1 MKNSF
6 WRFFFEALGS
16 IVSNLIIFIVF
27 WFCISG
33 DLNKILA
40 DIDAINAGFEDI
52 NKDFREI
59 TSSLVGDAT
68 AYR

>member
-6 WRFFFEALGS
+6 LEFFFEVLAMA
-16 IVSNLIIFIVF
+16 VSNLIIFLVF

-40 DIDAINAGFEDI
+40 GVGAINAGFEDI
-52 NKDFREI
+52 NKSFQEI
-59 TSSLVGDAT
+59 MSSLVGDAI
-68 AYR
+68 AYK